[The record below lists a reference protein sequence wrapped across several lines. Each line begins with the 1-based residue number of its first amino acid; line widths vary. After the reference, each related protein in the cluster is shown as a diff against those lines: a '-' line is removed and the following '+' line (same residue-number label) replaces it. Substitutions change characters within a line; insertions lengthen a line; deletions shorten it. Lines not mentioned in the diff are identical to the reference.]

1 MFFNFDKIFVQQKL
15 DEQISI
21 MYLKQNLIII
31 TREIYNIE
39 LNMLIINNLV
49 KKN

>member
-1 MFFNFDKIFVQQKL
+1 MVKSNNLFIFNNLNKQVTIIYLQQKL
-15 DEQISI
+15 VIVI
-21 MYLKQNLIII
+21 GKM
-31 TREIYNIE
+31 YNIE